1 MNEIAKR
8 ATAERF
14 LKALRKERLSK
25 TNAGANIGL
34 TPAQVSYLFN
44 DKFWDRLGTA
54 YWEKVLKWANSGYS
68 LIEYPKH
75 YPDCAL
81 KPKAEEVTSAKTD
94 VKWEHTDAKSP
105 DNDDEITEVDFE
117 DPNEKGNKEES
128 LPVPA
133 DPITATMDAS
143 SSIREF
149 IKNNAC
155 MVITKKSDTYYWLPF
170 WFCFH
175 DGNDERRIEMHHLD
189 HLPED
194 LINAIKTIRGDRT

>member
-44 DKFWDRLGTA
+44 DKFWDRLGIT

-68 LIEYPKH
+68 LMEYPKH

-81 KPKAEEVTSAKTD
+81 KPKAEEVTSTKTD
-94 VKWEHTDAKSP
+94 VKWQHTDAKSP
-105 DNDDEITEVDFE
+105 CNDDEIMEVDFE
-117 DPNEKGNKEES
+117 DPNEESNKEET

-133 DPITATMDAS
+133 DPITATIDAS
-143 SSIREF
+143 DSIIDF

-155 MVITKKSDTYYWLPF
+155 MVLTKDGDSYYWLPF
-170 WFCFH
+170 WFCFQAVNG
-175 DGNDERRIEMHHLD
+175 DKRIVMHHLD
-189 HLPED
+189 HLPKD
-194 LINAIKTIRGDRT
+194 LMNAIKAIRGD